1 MRKQFLLLFI
11 LLHGMVAIAQSEGNS
26 DRIHIGVKGGIHGS
40 FTKYS
45 DLKNRDPKTVL
56 GGVGG
61 VFAEFELGEKRIFS
75 LRPEVL
81 FLRRG
86 TKISDDEIDYKLKAK
101 YVDIR
106 LPFIWNIGEASG
118 VRPYLYVAPIAGFV
132 RGGNITLSDMNGDY
146 KVDVSKANMASTYF
160 AGALG
165 AGIKIPLQVA
175 NGKFIRIDVDANYQ
189 YGFTDTYGSKEK
201 DGIAIA
207 VNTPVY
213 NLKGTRKMHGME
225 ITASVSVPLSI
236 FKKAPKKKV
245 AQPIVITP
253 EPIPE
258 PEPEAEPVKEE
269 VKPCYS
275 LEEILDLA
283 AAGKTIVG
291 KTICA
296 IDMINFEF
304 DKSVIKK
311 ESYPYIDKIAE
322 LMKNTD
328 VHIKIKG
335 HTDNVGNADY
345 NMKLSKKRAEAV
357 YQYLFDKGVNKSRLS
372 YEYFGMTKPIAPN
385 ATEEGR
391 LANRRVEFEIVQ

>member
-132 RGGNITLSDMNGDY
+132 RGGNITLSDMNGNY

-245 AQPIVITP
+245 APPVVIAP
-253 EPIPE
+253 EPVPE

-357 YQYLFDKGVNKSRLS
+357 YQYLLDKGVNKSRLS